1 MSRSRSRRLPSAEL
15 HRLTE
20 ERGLHSRKMESV
32 SIRANPLRGMLFG
45 VTPFDAAT
53 FVAVGAIM
61 LLTAI
66 AASFIPA
73 RRATTV
79 SPVTALRV
87 S

>member
-1 MSRSRSRRLPSAEL
+1 
-15 HRLTE
+15 
-20 ERGLHSRKMESV
+20 
-32 SIRANPLRGMLFG
+32 MLFG